1 MMASDAKRTS
11 MNAIVIHVLMMR
23 NAIIILTRTT
33 ARVQSFTWVPI
44 VISTISAWIINA
56 SILLLLLLLSDLD
69 KSTWV
74 IVEALL
80 FVETITLNLTC

>member
-56 SILLLLLLLSDLD
+56 SILLLLLLSDLD